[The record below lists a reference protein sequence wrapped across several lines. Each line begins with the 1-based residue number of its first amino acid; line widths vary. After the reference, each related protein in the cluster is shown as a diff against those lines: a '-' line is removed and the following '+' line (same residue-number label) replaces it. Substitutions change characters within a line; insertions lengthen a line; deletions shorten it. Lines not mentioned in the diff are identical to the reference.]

1 MKGMHLTV
9 VLLLAAAG
17 IGFCLASL
25 LRWRTLGGK
34 DAARATD
41 HLWILWLAFAC
52 LTAGTALGILGD
64 RDHRDLG
71 YGALAVWAGIA
82 SLLFLSRWMAMPSR
96 SLLVLPA
103 GAVVL
108 MIATAGVAG
117 PSRTS
122 DLPADTPWIVYIHA
136 AFMTLHIG
144 TLLVAGTG
152 GGLYLTV
159 AWLLKRPTPRA
170 LRLPNLRM
178 LERLTDRCF
187 ITATALLVGGLAT
200 GGAAMHMRPDF
211 SIVHPTA
218 LLGIATMVVLLT
230 ILGLRSANR
239 LGNRSMAL
247 ASVLAAAFAVLSAL
261 SQVVLAHG

>member
-1 MKGMHLTV
+1 M
-9 VLLLAAAG
+9 
-17 IGFCLASL
+17 
-25 LRWRTLGGK
+25 
-34 DAARATD
+34 
-41 HLWILWLAFAC
+41 
-52 LTAGTALGILGD
+52 
-64 RDHRDLG
+64 
-71 YGALAVWAGIA
+71 WAGVA

-96 SLLVLPA
+96 SLMVLPV
-103 GAVVL
+103 GAVAL
-108 MIATAGVAG
+108 MIATAGAAG
-117 PSRTS
+117 PVRPDATPS
-122 DLPADTPWIVYIHA
+122 ADTPWIVHLHA

-159 AWLLKRPTPRA
+159 AWLLKRPSPRA

-187 ITATALLVGGLAT
+187 IAATALLVGGLAT
-200 GGAAMHMRPDF
+200 GGAAMRLHPDF
-211 SIVHPTA
+211 ALWHPTA
-218 LLGIATMVVLLT
+218 LLGIATMVALLS

-247 ASVLAAAFAVLSAL
+247 ASALAALFAVLSAL